1 MVETPVDWLSTVT
14 GTDVVPSVAVVAV
27 APTDPSLTDIWM
39 YTFSPLGT
47 DRFNWTLL
55 LSPEVDPL
63 IDPELDFVEG
73 FVELFGLLL
82 DVEEE
87 TFLFELP
94 VDFLAE
100 DPEEF
105 RLEDPDPELRFE
117 DDPLLVLEELEDF
130 GWEDADFLVEEV
142 DVFGFDAVG
151 DVAVKANAGV
161 AATLRAITADIAVA
175 AIRVTV

>member
-1 MVETPVDWLSTVT
+1 M
-14 GTDVVPSVAVVAV
+14 
-27 APTDPSLTDIWM
+27 
-39 YTFSPLGT
+39 
-47 DRFNWTLL
+47 
-55 LSPEVDPL
+55 

-87 TFLFELP
+87 TFLFEFP
-94 VDFLAE
+94 VDFFAE

-117 DDPLLVLEELEDF
+117 DDSLLVLEELEDF